1 MDSRLDRLF
10 DDYDR
15 GRVSRRGLL
24 AALVPLIAAEPAK
37 AAETLTVKTVNHVS
51 LNVTDIDKSRE
62 FYQSLFGAP
71 VVSKQSNGI
80 NIAMGAVSFLFRART
95 VRARC
100 SRVSRK
106 TQCEASDSR
115 PRWGKRAL
123 FPRSRQ
129 YHDPASGAE
138 LSRLISRAR
147 VPARAV
153 AREAGRRLD
162 RLRRRIRAH

>member
-80 NIAMGAVSFLFRART
+80 NIAMGAVSFLGLYKMGATPPAIHHVCFGLEQSVPDAAAFLEKHNVKPQIRDRDG
-95 VRARC
+95 VKELYLR
-100 SRVSRK
+100 
-106 TQCEASDSR
+106 
-115 PRWGKRAL
+115 
-123 FPRSRQ
+123 
-129 YHDPASGAE
+129 DPDNIMIQLQEQSYRG
-138 LSRLISRAR
+138 
-147 VPARAV
+147 
-153 AREAGRRLD
+153 
-162 RLRRRIRAH
+162 